1 MDDDTGRVDAA
12 DELRRVLEVLHI
24 VQDAL
29 GLDAGRVDSFL
40 RLHLIYDGGTT
51 AASADLGVSAHA
63 LRASSRDVV
72 ALAQAI
78 RAALE
83 APDNARSIVATVAS
97 VPSAIG
103 RHAPAYLG
111 AAQRAG
117 GVSSVDARALA
128 RLTGT
133 PFNTARQ
140 YWARLRDLARAA
152 AWTFE
157 HHGRPAVDHDQL
169 FPEGL

>member
-12 DELRRVLEVLHI
+12 DEPRRVLEVLHI

-29 GLDAGRVDSFL
+29 GLDAGHVDSFL

-103 RHAPAYLG
+103 RHAPADLG

-117 GVSSVDARALA
+117 GVSSVDARALS
-128 RLTGT
+128 RVTGASYH
-133 PFNTARQ
+133 TARQ
-140 YWARLRDLARAA
+140 YWARGRDLARVA

-157 HHGRPAVDHDQL
+157 HNGRRAVDHDQL
-169 FPEGL
+169 FPGGL